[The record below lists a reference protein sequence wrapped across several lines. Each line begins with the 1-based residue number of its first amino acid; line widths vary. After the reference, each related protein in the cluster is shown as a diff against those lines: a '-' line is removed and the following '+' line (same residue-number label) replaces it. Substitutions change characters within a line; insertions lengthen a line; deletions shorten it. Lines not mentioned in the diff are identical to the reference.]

1 MKISVAGKQM
11 EVGESL
17 KNYIHDRLAKSSNHF
32 LDEVIWAEVILS
44 KNSYLFHADIIIHDG
59 KASTVKTSAECDEV
73 YSAFDSA
80 LIKIEKLLR
89 KYKEKIISKH
99 RKHKNQ
105 EIPESMMGVKYV
117 INTHNEE
124 DHTGDFPVTIAE
136 KNTQIE
142 TLTVSEAIM
151 KMDLT
156 NVPALLFKNE
166 ATRKLNVVYYRK
178 DGNIS
183 WIDPA

>member
-17 KNYIHDRLAKSSNHF
+17 RNYVHERLTKSSNHF
-32 LDEVIWAEVILS
+32 LDEVVWAEVILS
-44 KNSYLFHADIIIHDG
+44 KNHYLFHADVIIHDG
-59 KASTVKTSAECDEV
+59 KASTVKASVESDEI
-73 YSAFDSA
+73 YNAFDGA
-80 LIKIEKLLR
+80 LIKVEKLLR
-89 KYKEKIISKH
+89 KYKEKIISKY
-99 RKHKNQ
+99 RKQKQHN
-105 EIPESMMGVKYV
+105 ITESMAGVKYV
-117 INTHNEE
+117 INTQREE
-124 DHTGDFPVTIAE
+124 ENIQDYPVTIAE
-136 KNTQIE
+136 KDTQIE

-183 WIDPA
+183 WVDPA

>member
-17 KNYIHDRLAKSSNHF
+17 NKYIHDRLTKSSNHY
-32 LDEVIWAEVILS
+32 LDEVIWAEVTLS
-44 KNSYLFHADIIIHDG
+44 KNHHLFHADVIIHDG
-59 KASTVKTSAECDEV
+59 KASTVKASAESDEV
-73 YSAFDSA
+73 YSAFDGA

-89 KYKEKIISKH
+89 KYKEKILTKY
-99 RKHKNQ
+99 RKHKQ
-105 EIPESMMGVKYV
+105 HDVTDAMAGVKYV
-117 INTHNEE
+117 INTYNEE
-124 DHTGDFPVTIAE
+124 ETKDYPVTIAE
-136 KNTQIE
+136 KGTQIE

-166 ATRKLNVVYYRK
+166 ASRKLNVVYYRK

-183 WIDPA
+183 WVDPA

>member
-1 MKISVAGKQM
+1 M

-17 KNYIHDRLAKSSNHF
+17 NNYIHDRLTKSSNHF
-32 LDEVIWAEVILS
+32 LDDVIWAEVILS

-59 KASTVKTSAECDEV
+59 KASTVKASAESDEV

-89 KYKEKIISKH
+89 KYKEKIISKY

-105 EIPESMMGVKYV
+105 DVESTMAGVKYV
-117 INTHNEE
+117 IDTYNEDE
-124 DHTGDFPVTIAE
+124 QTTGSPVTIAE
-136 KNTQIE
+136 KGTQID

-166 ATRKLNVVYYRK
+166 ATERLNVVYYRK

-183 WIDPA
+183 WVDPA